1 MKTPT
6 TTVPV
11 PVAFASDTPQ
21 SEDTPATSSRPCS
34 AQSQH
39 DDPLRANSPAPPRVV
54 EKDKDVE
61 LVPGQSLQGII
72 TYHLREDG
80 PHVLSVTVSY
90 NSSTSTSGR
99 LRSFRKLYQFVATPA
114 LVVRTKIGMVGRP
127 IQVGAGIKASGSPGG
142 RDSMMSVD
150 SRAGKDGKLKKK
162 KGLGWTLEAQLENV
176 GEDGVVLESV
186 HFVTDE
192 WCKATSLSDV
202 WKNQHEGN
210 ETQAPREKPI
220 LSRGGVHQACFFVER
235 VEGKEQDGK
244 LAMGVL
250 NIKWRGPMGNVG
262 ELSTGWLGLR
272 K

>member
-6 TTVPV
+6 TVVSV
-11 PVAFASDTPQ
+11 PVAYASEAFR
-21 SEDTPATSSRPCS
+21 SEDVSAESSRRES
-34 AQSQH
+34 EGEEH
-39 DDPLRANSPAPPRVV
+39 DDPLRASSPVTTTPKS
-54 EKDKDVE
+54 KDTDVE
-61 LVPGQSLQGII
+61 LAPAQSVQGII
-72 TYHLREDG
+72 NYHLREDG

-90 NSSTSTSGR
+90 TSSTPTSGR
-99 LRSFRKLYQFVATPA
+99 VRSFRKLYQFVATPA
-114 LVVRTKIGMVGRP
+114 LVVRTKIGAVRGAP
-127 IQVGAGIKASGSPGG
+127 KQGAGIKS
-142 RDSMMSVD
+142 RDSMGVEVKMAPGNEQK
-150 SRAGKDGKLKKK
+150 SRTK
-162 KGLGWTLEAQLENV
+162 KGEGWALEAQLENV

-186 HFVTDE
+186 NFVTDE

-202 WKNQHEGN
+202 WSHQH
-210 ETQAPREKPI
+210 PREEQEAAVQEKQV

-235 VEGKEQDGK
+235 VKGKEQDGK